1 MSDVV
6 TDNALLKRAYIF
18 LEDGEWAS
26 ADEYFERVL
35 DGDPECAD
43 AYLGKLLV
51 DLRLCKKDDL
61 KTCTTRFKENKNY
74 NKVLRYGSAGLK
86 AEIEEYAKNVDANI
100 EIARK
105 DGIINNVRNAMQNSS
120 KWLAEDYDR
129 AIALLKTVSGYKNAD
144 DLVLMC
150 QEKKVEFYARVENA
164 KKENILA
171 SVQGQGVEDQL
182 HALCALLICGGLE
195 GLV

>member
-1 MSDVV
+1 MSDFV

-18 LEDGEWAS
+18 LEDGEWDN

-51 DLRLCKKDDL
+51 ELKFLRIDDL
-61 KTCTTRFKENKNY
+61 KTCTTRLEGSKNY
-74 NKVLRYGSAGLK
+74 QRILRYGSDSLK
-86 AEIEEYAKNVDANI
+86 AQLEEYAKNVDANI

-105 DGIINNVRNAMQNSS
+105 DAIINNTRNAMQNSS

-129 AIALLKTVSGYKNAD
+129 AIALLKTISGYKNAD
-144 DLVLMC
+144 DLILIGIGLLLLLDSEEENDMLVL
-150 QEKKVEFYARVENA
+150 
-164 KKENILA
+164 II
-171 SVQGQGVEDQL
+171 
-182 HALCALLICGGLE
+182 ALLLFF
-195 GLV
+195 